1 MAPFD
6 TSSMITFWIP
16 LDFVEGMEA
25 GGTGLY
31 FVDRSHGDFALPFWN
46 GAPSESG
53 EMEGSGGEYD
63 RLDKRYG
70 EDCVKHYMPMKVGDC
85 TVHAG
90 WTLHSANANN
100 AVEDGD
106 DANGSSSKSSRR
118 GGGER
123 HALAVT
129 YVDALAE
136 IREDAIGT
144 TSSKGQ
150 AMSAPAIDG
159 GDAGHHEDQWS
170 YQSWIGDVK
179 PREYFEHDL
188 VPIVWPQKI
197 ANE

>member
-6 TSSMITFWIP
+6 TSCMITFWIP
-16 LDFVEGMEA
+16 LDDVDSMEG
-25 GGTGLY
+25 GGTGLW

-46 GAPSESG
+46 GPPSDG
-53 EMEGSGGEYD
+53 DDGDGGGEYD
-63 RLDKRYG
+63 RLEERYG
-70 EDCVKHYMPMKVGDC
+70 LDCVKHYMPMKVGDC

-100 AVEDGD
+100 ALDDGID
-106 DANGSSSKSSRR
+106 GNRGGNKR

-136 IREDAIGT
+136 IREDVVGT
-144 TSSKGQ
+144 TSAKGHGGASA
-150 AMSAPAIDG
+150 AMDG
-159 GDAGHHEDQWS
+159 GGDVGHHEDQRS
-170 YQSWIGDVK
+170 YQGWIGDVR

-188 VPIVWPQKI
+188 VPIVWPKK
-197 ANE
+197 